1 MKFFKKIKTDKKSLS
16 ISLIILLVYLLTLIF
31 VKFLLNE
38 EYLKKY
44 LISFDHNVIGSRWVY
59 YKIK

>member
-1 MKFFKKIKTDKKSLS
+1 MMFFKKIKTDKKSLS
-16 ISLIILLVYLLTLIF
+16 ISLIILLVYLFTLIF
-31 VKFLLNE
+31 VKILLDE